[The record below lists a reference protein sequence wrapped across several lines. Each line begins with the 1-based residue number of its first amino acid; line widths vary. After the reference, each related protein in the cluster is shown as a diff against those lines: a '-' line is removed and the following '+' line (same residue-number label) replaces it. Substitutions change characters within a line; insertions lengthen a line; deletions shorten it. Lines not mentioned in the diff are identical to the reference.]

1 MAYLPALLLLLSFV
15 SISVAL
21 PVAQAGA
28 QDTNVTFDDGSYRWT
43 ETKPQGSPPVVLPE
57 TTTPVFTSEPPQQ
70 TETST
75 SIILPSTS
83 TMVDVPQGTANVP
96 VTSVTYKRFS
106 GDGSEAAGWP
116 SSTKWVSFDQM

>member
-1 MAYLPALLLLLSFV
+1 MAYLPAFLLLLSFA
-15 SISVAL
+15 STSVAL

-28 QDTNVTFDDGSYRWT
+28 RDTNVTFDDGSYRWT

-57 TTTPVFTSEPPQQ
+57 TTTPVFTSGPPQQ

-75 SIILPSTS
+75 SIILSTS
-83 TMVDVPQGTANVP
+83 TVVDVPQSTGDVP